1 MERKTRLQMKDFFSY
16 ADERRR
22 EMRGFLDTIADERE
36 KWIRKSQYYYNQLTD
51 LLTFHIPPESSVCH
65 FGCDTGR
72 FLEAL
77 SPSSAVGI
85 CLSERFAGI
94 LSRNYP
100 AFDFLNDTWERD
112 LEGRTFDYIVITN
125 PGYLFDIQ
133 DSMNRLSKLCHHRTK
148 ILVANTNYFW
158 EPIFILA
165 GKLNLRIPQPV
176 QRQNWIPT
184 HVIMDM
190 LRLSGLEM
198 VRWDAH
204 ILVPF
209 FIPVVSWFCNKLLSS
224 IWPFRFFST
233 THIVVARTRMRPPRP
248 VKVSVVVPCKDER
261 GHIEPIVERTV
272 PLGDETE
279 LLFVDDRSTDGTG
292 EEIERLIEL
301 HPDMNIRCVKGP
313 GVSKGEAVRVGFRE
327 ATGDVLLILDAD
339 IAVAPE
345 ELPKCVDP
353 VIDGYAD
360 FVNTVRFVYPQQHR
374 AMRLANIL
382 GNKAFAFLF
391 SIVLQQRIGD
401 TLCGTK
407 VFWKKDYENIE
418 RYRDFWIWRDRWGDF
433 EQLLGASKLGL
444 KIVDVPVHYME
455 RTYGVTKM
463 KNRLDNG
470 LIMLKVSLAGLF
482 KLRLR

>member
-1 MERKTRLQMKDFFSY
+1 MEKTSPEQVKDFFSY
-16 ADERRR
+16 AAKRR
-22 EMRGFLDTIADERE
+22 EEVRSFLDGIADERE
-36 KWIRKSQYYYNQLTD
+36 KWIRRSQYYYNKLTE
-51 LLTFHIPPESSVCH
+51 LLTFHVPPQQRVCH

-72 FLEAL
+72 FLEAFQ
-77 SPSSAVGI
+77 PSFGVGI
-85 CLSERFAGI
+85 CLSERFAEI
-94 LSRNYP
+94 LSERY
-100 AFDFLNDTWERD
+100 DGYTFLNDTWEQELD
-112 LEGRTFDYIVITN
+112 GQTFDYIVVTN

-133 DSMNRLSKLCHHRTK
+133 KALDRLTVLCHHRTR

-158 EPIFILA
+158 EPIFAIA
-165 GKLNLRIPQPV
+165 GKLKLRIPQPV

-190 LRLSGLEM
+190 LLLSGMEM

-209 FIPVVSWFCNKLLSS
+209 LIPGISWFINKFFSS
-224 IWPFRFFST
+224 VWPLRYFST
-233 THIVVARTRMRPPRP
+233 THIVVGRIRKKPPRP
-248 VKVSVVVPCKDER
+248 VKVSVIVPCKNER
-261 GHIEPIVERTV
+261 GNIAPIAERTV
-272 PLGDETE
+272 PVGDETE
-279 LLFVDDRSTDGTG
+279 LLFVDDCSTDGTG
-292 EEIERLIEL
+292 EEVERLITQY
-301 HPDMNIRCVKGP
+301 PDMNIRCVKGP

-327 ATGDVLLILDAD
+327 ATGDILVILDAD

-360 FVNTVRFVYPQQHR
+360 FVNTVRFVYPQQFG

-382 GNKAFAFLF
+382 GNKVFALLF
-391 SIVLQQRIGD
+391 SLVLQQRIGD

-407 VFWKKDYENIE
+407 AFWKKDYENIE

-455 RTYGVTKM
+455 RTYGETKM
-463 KNRLDNG
+463 KNRLENG
-470 LIMLKVSLAGLF
+470 LLMLKVSLAGLF